1 MGKPVGNKS
10 NQNVGVGRRQ
20 FLKVITITTGDQ
32 GVVCNG
38 SVTLFD
44 SKYKVFWCYQV
55 FNLDWNGQE
64 QLPIYQPFD
73 HAAE

>member
-20 FLKVITITTGDQ
+20 FLKVITITTG
-32 GVVCNG
+32 
-38 SVTLFD
+38 D